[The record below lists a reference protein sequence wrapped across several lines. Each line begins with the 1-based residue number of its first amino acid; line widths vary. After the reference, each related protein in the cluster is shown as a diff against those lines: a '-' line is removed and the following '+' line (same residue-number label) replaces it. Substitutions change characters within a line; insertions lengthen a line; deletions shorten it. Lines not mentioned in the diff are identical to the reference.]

1 MPGGFSA
8 LDTSFPA
15 LEGKSTEDQVRAL
28 TDYLFQLL
36 EALRYTLRN
45 LGVENMNEQAVKDLA
60 ELTAKAVKITAPE
73 IDLTGYVTF
82 SSLSEPGETVID
94 GANIT
99 SGTINAE
106 RLNLT
111 GEISF
116 GDLDN
121 NLKGMIG
128 QGEGGF
134 SVGILAT
141 NGNLFRGSQGTT
153 RLIARV
159 LDGKTD
165 ADPGGTRFSY
175 SWARY
180 LPNADGTRT
189 VDSSFTDPHTRACD
203 VSAADVAQN
212 AGGNALYEVTVTIP
226 EEEEA

>member
-1 MPGGFSA
+1 MPSGFST

-15 LEGKSTEDQVRAL
+15 LEGRSAEEQVRVL
-28 TDYLFQLL
+28 TDYLYQLL

-45 LGVENMNEQAVKDLA
+45 LGVENMNEQAVKDLVTIIA
-60 ELTAKAVKITAPE
+60 RR

-82 SSLSEPGETVID
+82 SSLSEPGETVIN
-94 GANIT
+94 GANIST
-99 SGTINAE
+99 GSISAD
-106 RLNLT
+106 RLTLT

-116 GDLDN
+116 ADLDDT
-121 NLKGMIG
+121 LKGMIG

-134 SVGILAT
+134 SVSIIAT
-141 NGNLFRGSQGTT
+141 NGNLFRGTQGET

-159 LDGKTD
+159 FDGKTN
-165 ADPGGTRFSY
+165 ADPSGTRFSY

-180 LPNADGTRT
+180 TPNADGTRT
-189 VDSSFTDPHTRACD
+189 RDLSFVDPGTRACD

-226 EEEEA
+226 EEEEE